1 MTIMFTSSTFIYIIA
16 VLPITFFAMAIIWT
30 WSVARHSAFLS
41 HVTFTDTHSSRSIT
55 RISQIIVTLTEK
67 HTEIYLISW
76 CGNFVE
82 KRSLRIVSG
91 DSLETIRKLCL
102 SPQNFHTRKLREST
116 VFFPV
121 SILVYY
127 ENKTL
132 ANIPHYSN
140 VLRYSVEFPS
150 YRNQSIDLFF
160 KTIDWFLQNDQECQ
174 TTLKWKGIL
183 TWSRLKESNYTLR
196 FFLKW
201 TKFS

>member
-1 MTIMFTSSTFIYIIA
+1 MNLKCCTTFCIFI
-16 VLPITFFAMAIIWT
+16 
-30 WSVARHSAFLS
+30 ARHIYGYAFVKIYNKNFSDNCNS
-41 HVTFTDTHSSRSIT
+41 HWETYRN
-55 RISQIIVTLTEK
+55 LP
-67 HTEIYLISW
+67 
-76 CGNFVE
+76 NFLVW
-82 KRSLRIVSG
+82 
-91 DSLETIRKLCL
+91 
-102 SPQNFHTRKLREST
+102 KLREST

-150 YRNQSIDLFF
+150 HRNQSIDLFF

-174 TTLKWKGIL
+174 TTLKWKGTS

-196 FFLKW
+196 FFLK
-201 TKFS
+201 